1 MTPSRVLISTR
12 LVQSVSQHGFPVLRA
27 VSCMYACQC
36 DCLITLSLDTGCDQ
50 RVVRLCPYKE
60 DTFTSF
66 KFDSFQCKKNHLPLH
81 LWTTPSACVTHLD
94 HLHVCSAVTQPNL
107 TLRKQQLLRQT
118 KFLRCMLI
126 VGFFLFVCFFTF
138 VQVIS
143 FSTKFDDC
151 AQKQKQV

>member
-1 MTPSRVLISTR
+1 MPPSRVLISTR

-27 VSCMYACQC
+27 VNCMYACQC
-36 DCLITLSLDTGCDQ
+36 DCLITLSLDTGCNQ

-60 DTFTSF
+60 ETFASF
-66 KFDSFQCKKNHLPLH
+66 KFDLFQCKKKNHLPLH

-107 TLRKQQLLRQT
+107 TLRKEQLLRQT

-126 VGFFLFVCFFTF
+126 VFLHLCKVN
-138 VQVIS
+138 S
-143 FSTKFDDC
+143 FSTKFDDF
-151 AQKQKQV
+151 ARKQKQV